1 MGGYPRDTGFHDN
14 RNLARHLLS
23 PYPIM
28 AIPLLSHLHALMR
41 NALRPLLDPARRYRH
56 ARLIHAVRVALGLLA
71 SIVLTTGMQLPHG
84 EWASIT
90 LLVVI
95 GGLQHHGNIRR
106 KAAERAVGTLIGAVA
121 GLAVI
126 LQQSWLQMPLL
137 SYLLVVAACGFCA
150 YHAIGKGGY
159 VALLSAITILIVAG
173 HGENAIADGL
183 WRSVNVLVGIA
194 IALLFSFALPLHA
207 TYSWRYQVADIL
219 RSCARMY
226 AAISSDAAA
235 IDSAELQRAMA
246 LQGGL
251 LVQLRS
257 LMPSVARETNIPMA
271 QLEEVQHSLRIGIS
285 LLEVLAAARAQ
296 LADEEAQGF
305 LQHRLDSEHRRLREL
320 LLGMARALKSGIIA
334 DLAPHAKTAQ
344 EPVAAPV
351 PASLAAYVS
360 LTRQLTS
367 EFDQLQQRLVAL
379 ADRWN
384 V

>member
-1 MGGYPRDTGFHDN
+1 M
-14 RNLARHLLS
+14 S
-23 PYPIM
+23 
-28 AIPLLSHLHALMR
+28 IPLLSHCHSLLR
-41 NALRPLLDPARRYRH
+41 NVLRPLLDPARRYRH
-56 ARLIHAVRVALGLLA
+56 ARLIHAVRVALGLLT
-71 SIVLTTGMQLPHG
+71 SIVLTTGMHLPHG

-207 TYSWRYQVADIL
+207 TYSWRYQVAEIL

-226 AAISSDAAA
+226 AVTCSDAAA
-235 IDSAELQRAMA
+235 IDSAAMQQAMA
-246 LQGGL
+246 LQGKL

-257 LMPSVARETNIPMA
+257 LMPSVAKETGIPMA
-271 QLEEVQHSLRIGIS
+271 QLEQVQHSLRIGIS
-285 LLEVLAAARAQ
+285 LLEVLAAARPA
-296 LADEEAQGF
+296 LDDDEAQEF
-305 LQHRLDSEHRRLREL
+305 IRHRLANEHRRLREL
-320 LLGMARALKSGIIA
+320 LHGMARALKSGTIA
-334 DLAPHAKTAQ
+334 DLTPR
-344 EPVAAPV
+344 AASGQASMADTV
-351 PASLAAYVS
+351 PAHLAGYVS
-360 LTRQLTS
+360 LTRQLAG
-367 EFDQLQQRLVAL
+367 EFDQLQQRLAAL

>member
-1 MGGYPRDTGFHDN
+1 M
-14 RNLARHLLS
+14 S
-23 PYPIM
+23 IS
-28 AIPLLSHLHALMR
+28 LLSHCHSLLR

-106 KAAERAVGTLIGAVA
+106 KAAERAVGTLIGALA

-126 LQQSWLQMPLL
+126 LQQSWLQMPVL
-137 SYLLVVAACGFCA
+137 SYFLVVVACGFCA

-235 IDSAELQRAMA
+235 IDSAELQRAMV
-246 LQGGL
+246 LQGAL

-296 LADEEAQGF
+296 LDDEEAQGF

-334 DLAPHAKTAQ
+334 DLAPRAKSGQ
-344 EPVAAPV
+344 EQLADPV
-351 PASLAAYVS
+351 PAPLAAYVS
-360 LTRQLTS
+360 LTRQLAS
-367 EFDQLQQRLVAL
+367 EFEQLQQRLAAL